1 MMNIVIVALGK
12 IPKYID
18 DCIKQIYLTQK
29 NYTIHL
35 LKNRS
40 SNYKNDNCLIIDVE
54 NIPISEKH
62 LYFIKNSKLINKK
75 YRNYFWRYSTERL
88 YVIDDYLQ
96 MKNLKDIIH
105 IETDVLL
112 YQDLELVIPALQ
124 DYDFACV
131 RDNDI
136 RVIGSIIY
144 IKNKEISKKISSIA
158 NDYIDENDMIIFHHI
173 ERTMSNTLC
182 LPIGDLDVYKDN
194 LKYIFDG
201 ASIGQFVGG
210 IDSRNKNKDIKS
222 FINSIKIFFGKNTK
236 SSFVN
241 KDSKIN
247 ISEWE
252 IKWINNRPYK
262 KINED
267 LIPIINLHIHS
278 KNLKKFMCPTL

>member
-75 YRNYFWRYSTERL
+75 FRDYFWRYSTERL

>member
-75 YRNYFWRYSTERL
+75 FRNYFWRYSTERL

>member
-18 DCIKQIYLTQK
+18 DCIKQIDLTQK

-54 NIPISEKH
+54 NIPISAKH
-62 LYFIKNSKLINKK
+62 LHFIRNSKLINKK
-75 YRNYFWRYSTERL
+75 FRNYFWRYSTERL

-96 MKNLKDIIH
+96 MKNLKDVIH

-158 NDYIDENDMIIFHHI
+158 NYYIDENDMIIFHHI

-210 IDSRNKNKDIKS
+210 IDSRNKTKGIKS
-222 FINSIKIFFGKNTK
+222 FINSIKIFFGKNTE

-278 KNLKKFMCPTL
+278 KNLKKFMCPTH

>member
-1 MMNIVIVALGK
+1 MNIIIVALGI
-12 IPKYID
+12 IPEYLD
-18 DCIKQIYLTQK
+18 DCINQINLTQK
-29 NYTIHL
+29 NHTIHL
-35 LKNRS
+35 IKNRS
-40 SNYKNDNCLIIDVE
+40 SNYTNDSCLITNVE
-54 NIPISEKH
+54 NIPISKKH
-62 LYFIKNSKLINKK
+62 SYFIKKSKLVNKK
-75 YRNYFWRYSTERL
+75 FRNYFWRYSTERL

-96 MKNLKDIIH
+96 MKNLKDVIH

-158 NDYIDENDMIIFHHI
+158 NYYIDENDMIIFHHI

-210 IDSRNKNKDIKS
+210 IDSRNKTKGIKS
-222 FINSIKIFFGKNTK
+222 FINSIKIFFGKNTE

-278 KNLKKFMCPTL
+278 KNLKKFMCPTH